1 MRSRWGGQATCSS
14 TAGPCTGG
22 AAVDSHLRRHVL
34 GCLSLVPLGEPMF
47 LVAINGVD
55 VLTEQD
61 GLEERSPKLLL

>member
-1 MRSRWGGQATCSS
+1 M
-14 TAGPCTGG
+14 
-22 AAVDSHLRRHVL
+22 DSHLRRHVL